1 MSEPRWLSEAE
12 REAWVPFA
20 AVLELLPSALD
31 SQLVHDEQLTHFEY
45 FLLAMLSEAEDR
57 TLRMSEL
64 ASRTNS
70 TLPRLSKVVNR
81 LESEGF
87 VERTPSPTDRRAT
100 NAVMTEAGWA
110 KIREA
115 APGHVE
121 NVRSLVFDQL
131 TPEQVGQLGTIA
143 HALMERL
150 DPEGKMRATG
160 KAL

>member
-1 MSEPRWLSEAE
+1 MGEPRWLSDTE
-12 REAWVPFA
+12 REAWVQFA

-45 FLLAMLSEAEDR
+45 FLLAMLSEAEGR

-81 LESEGF
+81 LEAEGY
-87 VERTPSPTDRRAT
+87 VERVPSPTDRRAT
-100 NAVMTEAGWA
+100 NAVMTDAGWA
-110 KIREA
+110 KIVEA

-131 TPEQVGQLGTIA
+131 TGEQVEQLSAITQ
-143 HALMERL
+143 ALMKRL
-150 DPEGKMRATG
+150 DPEGRMRVTG
-160 KAL
+160 RAR

>member
-1 MSEPRWLSEAE
+1 MSEPRWLSETE
-12 REAWVPFA
+12 RQAWVQFA

-45 FLLAMLSEAEDR
+45 FLLAMLSEAEGR

-81 LESEGF
+81 LEAEGY
-87 VERTPSPTDRRAT
+87 VERVPSPNDRRAT
-100 NAVMTEAGWA
+100 NAVMTDAGWA
-110 KIREA
+110 KIVGA

-131 TPEQVGQLGTIA
+131 SAEQVDQLSAIT
-143 HALMERL
+143 HSLMKRL
-150 DPEGKMRATG
+150 DPEGRMRVTG
-160 KAL
+160 RAR

>member
-1 MSEPRWLSEAE
+1 MSEPRWLSDTE
-12 REAWVPFA
+12 REAWVQFA

-81 LESEGF
+81 LEAEGY
-87 VERTPSPTDRRAT
+87 VERMPCPTDRRAT
-100 NAVMTEAGWA
+100 NAVMTDAGWA
-110 KIREA
+110 KIVAA

-131 TPEQVGQLGTIA
+131 TSEQVEQLSAIT
-143 HALMERL
+143 HSLMKRL
-150 DPEGKMRATG
+150 DPEGRMRVTG
-160 KAL
+160 QAR

>member
-1 MSEPRWLSEAE
+1 MSEPRWLSETE
-12 REAWVPFA
+12 REAWVQFA

-45 FLLAMLSEAEDR
+45 FLLAMLSEAEGR

-81 LESEGF
+81 LEAEGY
-87 VERTPSPTDRRAT
+87 VERVPSPNDRRAT
-100 NAVMTEAGWA
+100 NAVMTDAGWA
-110 KIREA
+110 KIVGA

-131 TPEQVGQLGTIA
+131 SAEQVEQLSAIT
-143 HALMERL
+143 HSLMKRL
-150 DPEGKMRATG
+150 DPEGRMRVTG
-160 KAL
+160 RAR

>member
-1 MSEPRWLSEAE
+1 MSEPRWLSETE
-12 REAWVPFA
+12 REAWVQFA

-45 FLLAMLSEAEDR
+45 FLLAMLSEAEGR

-81 LESEGF
+81 LEAEGY
-87 VERTPSPTDRRAT
+87 VERVPSPNDRRAT
-100 NAVMTEAGWA
+100 NAVMTDAGWA
-110 KIREA
+110 KIVGA

-131 TPEQVGQLGTIA
+131 SAEQVEQLSAIT
-143 HALMERL
+143 HALMKRL
-150 DPEGKMRATG
+150 DPEGRMRVTG
-160 KAL
+160 RAR

>member
-1 MSEPRWLSEAE
+1 MSEPRWLSDAE

-81 LESEGF
+81 LESEGL
-87 VERTPSPTDRRAT
+87 VERVPCPTDRRAT

-110 KIREA
+110 KIVRS

-131 TPEQVGQLGTIA
+131 TGEQVEQLAAIS
-143 HALMERL
+143 HALMKRL
-150 DPEGKMRATG
+150 DPEGRMRATG
-160 KAL
+160 QAR

>member
-1 MSEPRWLSEAE
+1 MSEPRWLSDAE

-31 SQLVHDEQLTHFEY
+31 SQLVRDEQLTHFEY

-64 ASRTNS
+64 ASLTNS

-81 LESEGF
+81 LESEGY
-87 VERTPSPTDRRAT
+87 VERMPCPTDRRAT

-110 KIREA
+110 KIQQA

-121 NVRSLVFDQL
+121 NVRSLVLDQL
-131 TPEQVGQLGTIA
+131 TPEQVEQLGAIS
-143 HALMERL
+143 HALMSRL
-150 DPEGKMRATG
+150 DPEGRMRATG
-160 KAL
+160 KAR

>member
-1 MSEPRWLSEAE
+1 MSEPRWLSETE
-12 REAWVPFA
+12 REAWVQFA

-45 FLLAMLSEAEDR
+45 FLLAMLSEAEGR

-81 LESEGF
+81 LEAEGY
-87 VERTPSPTDRRAT
+87 VERVPSPDDRRAT
-100 NAVMTEAGWA
+100 NAVMTDAGWA
-110 KIREA
+110 KIVGA

-131 TPEQVGQLGTIA
+131 SAEQVEQLSAIT
-143 HALMERL
+143 HALMKRL
-150 DPEGKMRATG
+150 DPEGRMRVTG
-160 KAL
+160 RAR